1 MNPLR
6 ALHTIL
12 FQSEFEKI
20 IRAANAFPRF
30 KNHTIDFRGMEI
42 TMTDY
47 LSVAYQLQEIF
58 GQDRL
63 KFNPERSN
71 PVIYDCGANVGV
83 VCLYMAKHF
92 PKALIKAFEPDPNVF
107 KCLESNIFT
116 NKINGVE
123 LHQSA
128 VWINDSGVEF
138 GIEGADGGSIMSDEK
153 KVLVASERLASLLS
167 KEERVDLLKMDIE
180 GAEVEVLLDCSDQ
193 LKKVKYLFIE
203 YHSWTKSEQRLDE
216 LLAVLRNSGFRYYI
230 HSIGHFDSQPFIKV
244 DQSGLMDIQ
253 LDIHAVRQ

>member
-30 KNHTIDFRGMEI
+30 ENNTIDFRGMKI

-47 LSVAYQLQEIF
+47 LSVAYQLKEIF

-63 KFNPERSN
+63 KFTPENST

-83 VCLYMAKHF
+83 VCLYMARHF
-92 PKALIKAFEPDPNVF
+92 PNALIKAFEPDPHVF
-107 KCLESNIFT
+107 KCLEANIF
-116 NKINGVE
+116 NNGLNGVE

-153 KVLVASERLASLLS
+153 KVMVASERLASLLL
-167 KEERVDLLKMDIE
+167 KEEQVDLLKMDIE
-180 GAEVEVLLDCSDQ
+180 GAEVDVLLDCADQ

-203 YHSWTKSEQRLDE
+203 YHSWTKSEQRLDS
-216 LLAVLRNSGFRYYI
+216 LLAVLSKSGFRYYI
-230 HSIGHFDSQPFIKV
+230 NSIGHFDPQPFINV
-244 DQSGLMDIQ
+244 DQRGPMDIQ